1 MTEFAL
7 MFNARPGG
15 EIIPVKW
22 GKDNF
27 VPDTSIIVMDEGS
40 ESLFLWH
47 GVQQGLVA
55 RRTALRQAESL
66 KGHGYSI
73 GKSIIGRDIKS
84 IKEIDARKVGKVPED
99 TQMNEELQ
107 GLLDRKFTELDNF
120 IVTFQTGVAAPTPAA
135 PKVVE
140 TPKVMETPKVETKP
154 APEPV
159 ETKPAPPP
167 VTTKPTQSTVTS
179 TSATPITAKPVNTA
193 SEYDEAEP
201 LPSIKPTSKPAPAIQ
216 VSKSGL
222 VTNAKIAFVFSA
234 ILEHFDDIWI
244 SKKKD
249 GSFSVEEMDGP
260 ICTFSL
266 KEGSKINFSA
276 QSFNRVDPKVKT
288 AIQKKFIELSKLI

>member
-15 EIIPVKW
+15 EIVPVKW
-22 GKDNF
+22 GKENF

-40 ESLFLWH
+40 EALYLWH

-73 GKSIIGRDIKS
+73 GKSIIGRDIKL

-99 TQMNEELQ
+99 TQMNDELQ
-107 GLLDRKFTELDNF
+107 DLLDRKFTELDNF
-120 IVTFQTGVAAPTPAA
+120 IITFQTGVTAPSPAPKAVKA

-140 TPKVMETPKVETKP
+140 TPKVETKP
-154 APEPV
+154 LPKPV
-159 ETKPAPPP
+159 EPQP
-167 VTTKPTQSTVTS
+167 VSSPVLSKPTST
-179 TSATPITAKPVNTA
+179 ATKTTTTA
-193 SEYDEAEP
+193 SEYDVAEP
-201 LPSIKPTSKPAPAIQ
+201 LPSIKATSKPIPTAL
-216 VSKSGL
+216 VSKIGL
-222 VTNAKIAFVFSA
+222 TTNAKIAFVFSA
-234 ILEHFDDIWI
+234 ILDHFDDIWI

-249 GSFSVEEMDGP
+249 GSYSVEEMDGP
-260 ICTFSL
+260 ICNFSL

-276 QSFNRVDPKVKT
+276 QSFSRIDPKIKT